1 MTETITQSSLIEKFS
16 HEEDKSILH
25 VHFRKGG
32 HYLYNGVSKEDF
44 EAFRSAESHGKHF
57 LANIKNKY
65 EFAKARE

>member
-16 HEEDKSILH
+16 YDEEKSILH

-32 HYLYNGVSKEDF
+32 HYLYNAVTPEDF
-44 EAFRSAESHGKHF
+44 EQFRAAESHGKHF
-57 LANIKNKY
+57 LAKIKGNY